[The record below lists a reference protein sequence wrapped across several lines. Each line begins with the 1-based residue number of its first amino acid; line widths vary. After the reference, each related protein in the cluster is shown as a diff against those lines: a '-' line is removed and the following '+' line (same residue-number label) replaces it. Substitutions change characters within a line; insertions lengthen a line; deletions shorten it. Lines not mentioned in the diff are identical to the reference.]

1 MAKRAQAVA
10 APRRTSP
17 RKATGKFRWQAKRT
31 GVGQEVSE
39 LAMAKDA
46 KSRLRLSTLLKVSKN
61 SEAKRKMRNFE
72 EKAVMDAP
80 LKKPLAQKAA
90 RRVNFEAVSAEITK
104 YDPIV
109 RELRSA
115 EQVIFPRN
123 EDGDGGRLRLT
134 VAGQFGSSS
143 AAEVQDEHQKPN
155 KAKKLSSLEREI
167 NEQLVLNEEN
177 VELDARPLTENELAI
192 LRSKSV
198 EEARALHREI
208 QRRRLLTSYQEAK
221 FRRLR
226 RIKSK
231 KYHRILKKE
240 KLKAT
245 VAELDQLIENGE
257 EGVEEKLAELDRL
270 RALERASLKHHAT
283 GKWAK
288 YSKLRSKYDDTA
300 RAQLNEQ
307 MALNAELMKRR
318 SLAVLD
324 EFGRGKKIE
333 EGDEDVER
341 LVMGSG
347 GGGSLKKVAGGEEFE
362 NELPLSIPTDYN
374 PWISKVP
381 KGGPGPKPPPIPTKD
396 EENSSE
402 RFFARRIRARMAAQ
416 EAEERREARR
426 QDAQDEEAILVESS
440 AFSSSPALSTA
451 LSTTTNRA
459 PDGDDPNTFTTTK
472 NLKQQKS
479 KRGGQQ
485 HENSEDAS
493 DAESSE
499 EAESSSSSSTRQKT
513 TTKNLKLDSLIV
525 SAEEVRTKRGKLVN
539 NVPTDGNDDD
549 QEDQGE
555 HDEVGGGGQ
564 TMGDFDFSGADMQR
578 YLREAFLDDD
588 VVADFLKEKKEEE
601 EGKAENPDKNSVSA
615 YLPGWGNWAGGG
627 IAENRRKRARLVKRT
642 AGLAKPVGA
651 SWNPQSVFRS
661 MTAPKVLTKAG
672 AIIRP
677 MAPAP
682 AATTTVEGALLKGKQ
697 HQKERQQKSRRKA
710 LR

>member
-1 MAKRAQAVA
+1 M
-10 APRRTSP
+10 
-17 RKATGKFRWQAKRT
+17 
-31 GVGQEVSE
+31 
-39 LAMAKDA
+39 
-46 KSRLRLSTLLKVSKN
+46 
-61 SEAKRKMRNFE
+61 
-72 EKAVMDAP
+72 
-80 LKKPLAQKAA
+80 
-90 RRVNFEAVSAEITK
+90 
-104 YDPIV
+104 
-109 RELRSA
+109 
-115 EQVIFPRN
+115 
-123 EDGDGGRLRLT
+123 
-134 VAGQFGSSS
+134 
-143 AAEVQDEHQKPN
+143 
-155 KAKKLSSLEREI
+155 
-167 NEQLVLNEEN
+167 
-177 VELDARPLTENELAI
+177 
-192 LRSKSV
+192 

-324 EFGRGKKIE
+324 EFGGGGKKVGGDE
-333 EGDEDVER
+333 DEGDEDVER
-341 LVMGSG
+341 LVMGGGG
-347 GGGSLKKVAGGEEFE
+347 GGGSSKKVVEETE

-381 KGGPGPKPPPIPTKD
+381 KVVLSTNAVAAAALKVKFSNFKIALFLTPEKLFVFKPPPIPTRD

-402 RFFARRIRARMAAQ
+402 RFFAKRIRARMAAQ

-440 AFSSSPALSTA
+440 AFSSSSALSTA

-459 PDGDDPNTFTTTK
+459 PDGDDPTTFTTTTK
-472 NLKQQKS
+472 NLKQQTS
-479 KRGGQQ
+479 KRGQE
-485 HENSEDAS
+485 ENAKEAS

-499 EAESSSSSSTRQKT
+499 EAESSSSSSKRQKT
-513 TTKNLKLDSLIV
+513 ATKNLKLDSLIV

-549 QEDQGE
+549 QEEGE
-555 HDEVGGGGQ
+555 GENDEVGGK
-564 TMGDFDFSGADMQR
+564 TMGDFDFTGADMQR

-588 VVADFLKEKKEEE
+588 VVADFLKEKKEE

-642 AGLAKPVGA
+642 VTRERRIGAQIANAIVLKETEVDEVARRYKVRGGDALDWDSVADSNGFCLYSASLDCLQAHLGAECGGVSGRPGEAGGRQLEPAVGLSLHDRPQGAHQGGRHYSAHGARAGGDHHWRRYSAEGQTASEGEAAEEPAKGAQMSWLVGWLAGWLQFL
-651 SWNPQSVFRS
+651 STLFRILYIS
-661 MTAPKVLTKAG
+661 CG
-672 AIIRP
+672 
-677 MAPAP
+677 
-682 AATTTVEGALLKGKQ
+682 LL
-697 HQKERQQKSRRKA
+697 
-710 LR
+710 